1 METFSTSNLILCHT
15 FMFLL
20 STIFQKVV
28 EVEVTGNVDDVHPI
42 EEELADGH
50 HLHQGDG
57 EVRGWV
63 HAGVVEDEPRS
74 VNASSSILVVDEG
87 CNIEDA
93 VN

>member
-1 METFSTSNLILCHT
+1 
-15 FMFLL
+15 MFLL

-74 VNASSSILVVDEG
+74 VNACSSILVVDEG

>member
-1 METFSTSNLILCHT
+1 
-15 FMFLL
+15 MFLL

-57 EVRGWV
+57 EVGGGEAWPPF
-63 HAGVVEDEPRS
+63 GG
-74 VNASSSILVVDEG
+74 L
-87 CNIEDA
+87 
-93 VN
+93 